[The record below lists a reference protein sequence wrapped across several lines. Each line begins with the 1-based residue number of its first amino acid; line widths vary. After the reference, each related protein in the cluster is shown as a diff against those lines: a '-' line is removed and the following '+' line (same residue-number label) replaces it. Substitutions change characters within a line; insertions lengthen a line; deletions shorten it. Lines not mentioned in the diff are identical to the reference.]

1 MHEAAL
7 AQNLFRIV
15 QNALS
20 GHEGAKVLK
29 VNILAGALAGV
40 MPDALCFAFDALKP
54 GTPLA
59 SAEMV
64 IQVQPVRVTC
74 GDCGENYE
82 PKAFPCV
89 CPACRGRSFRILD
102 GEDVIVQSLELDE

>member
-15 QNALS
+15 QDALS
-20 GHEGAKVLK
+20 GREGAKVLK
-29 VNILAGALAGV
+29 VNVLAGALAGV

-59 SAEMV
+59 SAEMA
-64 IQVQPVRVTC
+64 IRVQPVRVAC

-82 PKAFPCV
+82 PEAFPCV
-89 CPACRGRSFRILD
+89 CPACGGRIFRILD
-102 GEDVIVQSLELDE
+102 GEDVIVESLELDE